1 MTSVL
6 DDQREQQKGTTTFE
20 TSFWQVCW
28 NDFPHHRKEVSALI
42 ESGSQLADG
51 RLAGGV
57 RAFEKLCAGFFD
69 QHSVPWLRYEHHL
82 AYWEKVCPTPP
93 SRFADDD
100 EDLGPDTREMG
111 KLLAHRILMAHL
123 TAKRRLQY
131 LGNIDH
137 RPVWRLVPIADGRA
151 YPQCLEESTQLHHC
165 LSVYW
170 KDKQIPC
177 EQLDC
182 RCDVTALTLNEAVQ
196 FEG

>member
-51 RLAGGV
+51 R
-57 RAFEKLCAGFFD
+57 
-69 QHSVPWLRYEHHL
+69 L